1 MSSKDLNEILNKSNS
16 DIGFNSTRGSSKNNL
31 LIFGLSNPDINE
43 SNFICDAYIYGD
55 IVKKNSKNCIGKI
68 LNSKDTTNSIEEF
81 DFVLIDNTK
90 NVNFNVFSYEKSIG
104 LMISDKINDDRKDTI
119 ENFEFD
125 FLIYDQKI
133 DSYTNFEDM
142 LSVKDMINSIR
153 SNWFLNIKTPRLEE
167 IDFQYIFDIGFT
179 GIMVNLTEI
188 DNKKFKET
196 KSKLNNLEVRKSGKF

>member
-31 LIFGLSNPDINE
+31 LIFGLSNPDIKE
-43 SNFICDAYIYGD
+43 SNFICDAYIYRD

-81 DFVLIDNTK
+81 DFVLIDDTK

-104 LMISDKINDDRKDTI
+104 LMISDKINDERKDTI

-133 DSYTNFEDM
+133 DSYSNFEDM
-142 LSVKDMINSIR
+142 LTVKDMINSIR
-153 SNWFLNIKTPRLEE
+153 SNWFLNIKTPRLEK

-179 GIMVNLTEI
+179 GIII
-188 DNKKFKET
+188 DLLDISSKKFKEIT
-196 KSKLNNLEVRKSGKF
+196 SKLNKLEVRKSGKF

>member
-31 LIFGLSNPDINE
+31 LIFGLSNPDIKE
-43 SNFICDAYIYGD
+43 SNFICDAYMYRD

-68 LNSKDTTNSIEEF
+68 LNSKDTTKSIEEF

-104 LMISDKINDDRKDTI
+104 LMISDKINDERKDTI

-142 LSVKDMINSIR
+142 LTVKDMINSIR
-153 SNWFLNIKTPRLEE
+153 SNWFLNIKTTRLED

-179 GIMVNLTEI
+179 GIII
-188 DNKKFKET
+188 DLLDISSKKFKEIT
-196 KSKLNNLEVRKSGKF
+196 SKLNKLEVRKSGKF

>member
-31 LIFGLSNPDINE
+31 LIFGLSNPDIKE
-43 SNFICDAYIYGD
+43 SNFICDAYMYRD

-68 LNSKDTTNSIEEF
+68 LNSKDTTKSIEEF
-81 DFVLIDNTK
+81 DFLLIDNTK

-104 LMISDKINDDRKDTI
+104 LMISDKINDERKDTI

-142 LSVKDMINSIR
+142 LTVKDMINSIR
-153 SNWFLNIKTPRLEE
+153 SNWFLNIKTPRLED

-179 GIMVNLTEI
+179 GIII
-188 DNKKFKET
+188 DLLDISSKKFKEIT
-196 KSKLNNLEVRKSGKF
+196 SKLNKLEVRKSGKF

>member
-31 LIFGLSNPDINE
+31 LIFGLSNPDIKE
-43 SNFICDAYIYGD
+43 SNFICDAYIYRD

-68 LNSKDTTNSIEEF
+68 LNSKDTTKSIEEF
-81 DFVLIDNTK
+81 DFALIDNTK

-104 LMISDKINDDRKDTI
+104 LMISDKINDERKDTI

-142 LSVKDMINSIR
+142 LTVKDMINSIR
-153 SNWFLNIKTPRLEE
+153 SNWFLNIKTPRLED

-179 GIMVNLTEI
+179 GIII
-188 DNKKFKET
+188 DLLDISSKKFKEIT
-196 KSKLNNLEVRKSGKF
+196 SKLNKLEVRKSGKF

>member
-31 LIFGLSNPDINE
+31 LIFGLSNPDIKE
-43 SNFICDAYIYGD
+43 SNFICDAYIYRD

-81 DFVLIDNTK
+81 DFVLIDDTK

-133 DSYTNFEDM
+133 DSYSNFEDM
-142 LSVKDMINSIR
+142 LTVKDMINSIR
-153 SNWFLNIKTPRLEE
+153 SNWFLNIKTPRLEK

-179 GIMVNLTEI
+179 GIII
-188 DNKKFKET
+188 DLLDISSKKFKEIT
-196 KSKLNNLEVRKSGKF
+196 SKLNKLEVRKSGKF

>member
-31 LIFGLSNPDINE
+31 LIFGLSNPDIKE
-43 SNFICDAYIYGD
+43 SNFICDAYMYRD

-68 LNSKDTTNSIEEF
+68 LNSKDTTKSIEEF

-104 LMISDKINDDRKDTI
+104 LMISDKINDERKDTI

-125 FLIYDQKI
+125 FLIYDQKV

-142 LSVKDMINSIR
+142 LTVKDMINSIR
-153 SNWFLNIKTPRLEE
+153 SNWFLNIKTPRLED

-179 GIMVNLTEI
+179 GIII
-188 DNKKFKET
+188 DLLDISNKKFKEIT
-196 KSKLNNLEVRKSGKF
+196 SKLNKLEVRKSGKF

>member
-31 LIFGLSNPDINE
+31 LIFGLSNPNIKE
-43 SNFICDAYIYGD
+43 SNFICDAYIYRD

-81 DFVLIDNTK
+81 DFVLIDDTK

-104 LMISDKINDDRKDTI
+104 LMISDKINDERKDTI

-133 DSYTNFEDM
+133 DSYSNFEDM
-142 LSVKDMINSIR
+142 LTVKDMINSIR
-153 SNWFLNIKTPRLEE
+153 SNWFLNIKTPRLEK

-179 GIMVNLTEI
+179 GIII
-188 DNKKFKET
+188 DLLDISSKKFKEIT
-196 KSKLNNLEVRKSGKF
+196 SKLNKLEVRKSGKF

>member
-31 LIFGLSNPDINE
+31 LIFGLSNPDIKE
-43 SNFICDAYIYGD
+43 SNFICDAYIYRD

-68 LNSKDTTNSIEEF
+68 LNSKDTTKSIEEF

-104 LMISDKINDDRKDTI
+104 LMISDKINDERKDTI

-125 FLIYDQKI
+125 FLIYDQKV

-142 LSVKDMINSIR
+142 LTVKDMINSIR
-153 SNWFLNIKTPRLEE
+153 SNWFLNIKTPRLED

-179 GIMVNLTEI
+179 GIII
-188 DNKKFKET
+188 DLLDISNKKFKEIT
-196 KSKLNNLEVRKSGKF
+196 SKLNKLEVRKSGKF

>member
-31 LIFGLSNPDINE
+31 LIFGLSNPDIKE
-43 SNFICDAYIYGD
+43 SNFICDAYIYRD

-68 LNSKDTTNSIEEF
+68 LNSKDTTKSIEEF

-104 LMISDKINDDRKDTI
+104 LMISDKINDERKDTI

-142 LSVKDMINSIR
+142 LTVKDMINSIR
-153 SNWFLNIKTPRLEE
+153 SNWFLNIKTPRLED

-179 GIMVNLTEI
+179 GIII
-188 DNKKFKET
+188 DLLDISNKKFKEIT
-196 KSKLNNLEVRKSGKF
+196 SKLNKLEVRKSGKF

>member
-31 LIFGLSNPDINE
+31 LIFGLSNPDIKE
-43 SNFICDAYIYGD
+43 SNFICDAYIYRD

-68 LNSKDTTNSIEEF
+68 LNSKDTTKSIEEF

-104 LMISDKINDDRKDTI
+104 LMISDKINDERKDTI

-142 LSVKDMINSIR
+142 LTVKDMINSIR
-153 SNWFLNIKTPRLEE
+153 SNWFLNIKTTRLED

-179 GIMVNLTEI
+179 GIII
-188 DNKKFKET
+188 DLLDISSKKFKEIT
-196 KSKLNNLEVRKSGKF
+196 SKLNKLEVRKSGKF

>member
-31 LIFGLSNPDINE
+31 LIFGLSNPDIKE
-43 SNFICDAYIYGD
+43 SNFICDAYIYRD

-68 LNSKDTTNSIEEF
+68 LNSKDTTKSIEEF

-104 LMISDKINDDRKDTI
+104 LMISDKINDERKDTI

-125 FLIYDQKI
+125 FLIYDLKI
-133 DSYTNFEDM
+133 DSLTNFEDM
-142 LSVKDMINSIR
+142 LTIKDMINSIR
-153 SNWFLNIKTPRLEE
+153 SNWVLNIKISKLEE

-188 DNKKFKET
+188 DSKKFKEI

>member
-31 LIFGLSNPDINE
+31 LIFGLSNPDIKE
-43 SNFICDAYIYGD
+43 SNFICDAYMYRD

-68 LNSKDTTNSIEEF
+68 LNSKDTTKSIEEF

-104 LMISDKINDDRKDTI
+104 LMISDKINDERKDTI

-142 LSVKDMINSIR
+142 LTVKDMINSIR
-153 SNWFLNIKTPRLEE
+153 SNWFLNIKTPRLED

-179 GIMVNLTEI
+179 GIII
-188 DNKKFKET
+188 DLLDISNKKFKEIT
-196 KSKLNNLEVRKSGKF
+196 SKLNKLEVRKSGKF

>member
-31 LIFGLSNPDINE
+31 LIFGLSNPDIKE
-43 SNFICDAYIYGD
+43 SNFICDAYIYRD

-81 DFVLIDNTK
+81 DFVLIDDTK

-104 LMISDKINDDRKDTI
+104 LMISDKINDERKDTI

-142 LSVKDMINSIR
+142 LTVKDMINSIR
-153 SNWFLNIKTPRLEE
+153 SNWFLNIKTPRLED

-179 GIMVNLTEI
+179 GIII
-188 DNKKFKET
+188 DLLDISSKKFKEIT
-196 KSKLNNLEVRKSGKF
+196 SKLNKLEVRKSGKF

>member
-31 LIFGLSNPDINE
+31 LIFGLSNPDIKE
-43 SNFICDAYIYGD
+43 SNFICDAYMYRD

-68 LNSKDTTNSIEEF
+68 LNSKDTTKSIEEF
-81 DFVLIDNTK
+81 DFLLIDNTK

-104 LMISDKINDDRKDTI
+104 LMISDKINDERKDTI

-142 LSVKDMINSIR
+142 LTVKDMINSIR
-153 SNWFLNIKTPRLEE
+153 SNWFLNIKTPRLED

-179 GIMVNLTEI
+179 GIII
-188 DNKKFKET
+188 DLLDISNKKFKEIT
-196 KSKLNNLEVRKSGKF
+196 SKLNKLEVRKSGKF

>member
-31 LIFGLSNPDINE
+31 LIFGLSNPDIKE
-43 SNFICDAYIYGD
+43 SNFICDAYIYRD

-68 LNSKDTTNSIEEF
+68 LNSKDTTKSIEEF

-104 LMISDKINDDRKDTI
+104 LMISDKINDERKDTI

-125 FLIYDQKI
+125 FLIYDQKV

-142 LSVKDMINSIR
+142 LTVKDMINSIR
-153 SNWFLNIKTPRLEE
+153 SNWFLNIKTTRLED

-179 GIMVNLTEI
+179 GIII
-188 DNKKFKET
+188 DLLDISNKKFKEIT
-196 KSKLNNLEVRKSGKF
+196 SKLNKLEVRKSGKF